1 MGASIV
7 LCFCR
12 NQMNDPKMSLFF
24 LAEQMSVLMVFC
36 VPHPPLAFHFV
47 LRPGATGRVQILENS
62 YRASTFFFLC
72 SPAECSYL
80 CSIFTVRFIF
90 VSL

>member
-24 LAEQMSVLMVFC
+24 HAEQMSVLMVFC
-36 VPHPPLAFHFV
+36 VPHPPFAFHFV

-62 YRASTFFFLC
+62 YRASTFFF
-72 SPAECSYL
+72 
-80 CSIFTVRFIF
+80 FM
-90 VSL
+90 